1 MIGRLDRRGGAIWH
15 CAVAVLMLCGCHVQ
29 HAFNAVVLARVI
41 LHVLHASNATLLMVR
56 FSHRATNLLVGISC
70 HVVYAARVIF
80 RLLSAGCRRCAHQ
93 KRRRTRAA
101 LELARRDSSA
111 CIVAAAR
118 ACRVLR
124 GARCVST
131 KDGRGLR
138 CEFVRKPVPTQGPRR
153 VSRRP
158 GHSLTCRRRQRLAV
172 PSVVGGCPA
181 REQAR
186 REGGGGW
193 CRAQGRR
200 RRGGVSRRRCLAG
213 QHADKEGCVVSS
225 DSQQSN
231 RSVTFV
237 VRNAT
242 LLPCTWLASRGGSQ
256 CEHAPTIR
264 LSAEMGSTT
273 VTQLRHEQRLCRDR
287 YFNDNLVKLRG
298 DALLL
303 SSSPSEQLPLSPD
316 TDLVILVD
324 AFGLS
329 SIYHSTIDLLL
340 PVAAT
345 ARGTRSPSSRAV
357 ACSAAISKAGPI
369 RQPQRPMSFA
379 RRSAARRLNLR
390 SITRQAAW
398 RAAAGCA
405 PPQAPSSRT
414 ARRWVD
420 SLWHCLRTRTGRPS
434 RSRGV
439 CVKWCAAKNG

>member
-1 MIGRLDRRGGAIWH
+1 MHRRCGA
-15 CAVAVLMLCGCHVQ
+15 CLSCVARSPL
-29 HAFNAVVLARVI
+29 RV
-41 LHVLHASNATLLMVR
+41 N
-56 FSHRATNLLVGISC
+56 
-70 HVVYAARVIF
+70 
-80 RLLSAGCRRCAHQ
+80 RLLYESRSPHSKAPAVSRDVPVTHSLAD
-93 KRRRTRAA
+93 AA
-101 LELARRDSSA
+101 SDSPYRVWSVGARRASKQGEK
-111 CIVAAAR
+111 AA
-118 ACRVLR
+118 
-124 GARCVST
+124 
-131 KDGRGLR
+131 
-138 CEFVRKPVPTQGPRR
+138 
-153 VSRRP
+153 
-158 GHSLTCRRRQRLAV
+158 
-172 PSVVGGCPA
+172 
-181 REQAR
+181 
-186 REGGGGW
+186 EGGVER
-193 CRAQGRR
+193 RADGAAEVSVADDASQG
-200 RRGGVSRRRCLAG
+200 SM
-213 QHADKEGCVVSS
+213 DKEGCVVSS

-287 YFNDNLVKLRG
+287 FFNDNLVKLRG

-369 RQPQRPMSFA
+369 RRPQRPMSFA

-398 RAAAGCA
+398 RVENLNVGIRSERWLSV
-405 PPQAPSSRT
+405 QPS
-414 ARRWVD
+414 A
-420 SLWHCLRTRTGRPS
+420 
-434 RSRGV
+434 
-439 CVKWCAAKNG
+439 